1 LPGIRW
7 ARLAGK
13 VAIIA
18 GTGKNVAITV
28 RLADS
33 S

>member
-13 VAIIA
+13 VAIITGA
-18 GTGKNVAITV
+18 GKNVAIAV

-33 S
+33 N